1 MRRPPLLPTLLLEAV
16 VPPRDREQ
24 IVGDLVEEH
33 ALLAGR
39 GARWYWSQA
48 LRTVCHLSWAGFRRG
63 QWLKTAGAVAVAYA
77 AVAAIVMATDAAMA
91 MLPTRDPTISAVLSL
106 AVGLP
111 TMVLGGW
118 LAGGMRRS
126 APVALAVVTA
136 LLGVASLATTGP
148 AAPLWYQLALAVV
161 GPAGALLGG
170 RLRGGRRR
178 PPLGGLESGEAGR
191 EDHRG

>member
-1 MRRPPLLPTLLLEAV
+1 MRRPPLLPTLLLEAI

-24 IVGDLVEEH
+24 VVGDLVEEH
-33 ALLAGR
+33 ALRAGG

-48 LRTVCHLSWAGFRRG
+48 LRTAGHLTWAGFRRG

-77 AVAAIVMATDAAMA
+77 AVAAIVMATDAAMSL
-91 MLPTRDPTISAVLSL
+91 LPTGGANAVLSL

-136 LLGVASLATTGP
+136 LLGLVSLVATGP
-148 AAPLWYQLALAVV
+148 AAPLWYQLALAAT

-170 RLRGGRRR
+170 RLRRGRGR
-178 PPLGGLESGEAGR
+178 PPMGGLESGEAGR